1 MKCQGNSLKLRTT
14 ALLPLVLALL
24 ATAPVCAQVYKW
36 VDERGVTNYSGEPPK
51 DAKGK
56 SKARIVEDTL
66 SVYTPP
72 TAVTQAIEDAR
83 EHRKSPLAE
92 KVDDL
97 ERQLEAERRARQIA
111 ANAAAEAQAAAADAA
126 SGQIVNGTWYP
137 PGVIIAPRGHHR
149 HRVLPQAR
157 LKSGTTAG
165 NVVGPGGYIPGNSA
179 AARPVGPRV
188 HPRRPS
194 ELSR

>member
-1 MKCQGNSLKLRTT
+1 MKLR
-14 ALLPLVLALL
+14 AAAALPLVFGLL
-24 ATAPVCAQVYKW
+24 AAVPVYAQVYKW
-36 VDERGVTNYSGEPPK
+36 VDERGVTNYASEPPQ

-72 TAVTQAIEDAR
+72 KAVTQAIEDAR
-83 EHRKSPLAE
+83 EQRKSPLAE

-97 ERQLEAERRARQIA
+97 ERQLEAERRARQVA
-111 ANAAAEAQAAAADAA
+111 ANAAAEAQAAAAEATPP
-126 SGQIVNGTWYP
+126 GMINGTWYP
-137 PGVIIAPRGHHR
+137 PGAVIVPRGRHH
-149 HRVLPQAR
+149 HVLPQAR
-157 LKSGTTAG
+157 LKPGTTAG

-179 AARPVGPRV
+179 AARPVAPPAR
-188 HPRRPS
+188 PRRPS

>member
-1 MKCQGNSLKLRTT
+1 MKLR
-14 ALLPLVLALL
+14 AAAALPLVFGLL
-24 ATAPVCAQVYKW
+24 AAVPVYAQVYKW
-36 VDERGVTNYSGEPPK
+36 VDERGVTNYSSEPPK

-72 TAVTQAIEDAR
+72 KAVTQAIEDAR
-83 EHRKSPLAE
+83 EQRKSPLVE

-97 ERQLEAERRARQIA
+97 ERQLEAERRARQVA
-111 ANAAAEAQAAAADAA
+111 ANAAAEAQAAAADAT
-126 SGQIVNGTWYP
+126 SGGIINGIWYP
-137 PGVIIAPRGHHR
+137 PGAVVVPRGRHH
-149 HRVLPQAR
+149 HVLPQAR
-157 LKSGTTAG
+157 LKPGTTAG

-179 AARPVGPRV
+179 AARPVAPPVRP
-188 HPRRPS
+188 HRPS